1 MGDGHGGV
9 AHGPDACGRLG
20 HPPSGNPV
28 LSGGQQDAAGLAH
41 IHRLAQPLARVAFVA
56 GPRDVVGGVGE
67 AGRDIGEHVDHTA
80 VHVSEQAGSAHDDAE
95 SGRPIERTAETIP
108 TQVAHHPRGGA
119 VFDVR
124 GGVGGRVHQADTAEP
139 LYGAAIGGSADRQH
153 GGVVDED
160 RGESASEGSAG
171 VVGGPQQGDVVDGQ
185 HPVESAAVVLAV
197 AVVVEAVVADLLGAG
212 THLGVG
218 VVAVP
223 VSVRQA
229 RGGGAGRLGR
239 ASSVAVA
246 VEVFPHLDGVCCG
259 IIDLAVAV
267 VVEAVAQLGGAGMDG
282 RSGIVAV
289 ALSRGE
295 AVAVEVVVVGASRT
309 GGQLARPARREDHR
323 YQHPADADSQADYHG
338 ITRKAVLA
346 PRLSTPVVEMA
357 VATL

>member
-1 MGDGHGGV
+1 VGDGHGGV

-197 AVVVEAVVADLLGAG
+197 AVVVEAV
-212 THLGVG
+212 
-218 VVAVP
+218 
-223 VSVRQA
+223 
-229 RGGGAGRLGR
+229 
-239 ASSVAVA
+239 
-246 VEVFPHLDGVCCG
+246 
-259 IIDLAVAV
+259 
-267 VVEAVAQLGGAGMDG
+267 AQLGGAGMDG

-289 ALSRGE
+289 AISRGE

>member
-171 VVGGPQQGDVVDGQ
+171 GVGGPQQGDVVDGQ

-197 AVVVEAVVADLLGAG
+197 AVVVEAV
-212 THLGVG
+212 
-218 VVAVP
+218 
-223 VSVRQA
+223 
-229 RGGGAGRLGR
+229 
-239 ASSVAVA
+239 
-246 VEVFPHLDGVCCG
+246 
-259 IIDLAVAV
+259 
-267 VVEAVAQLGGAGMDG
+267 AQLGGAGMDG

-289 ALSRGE
+289 ALGRGE

-338 ITRKAVLA
+338 ITRKAVPA